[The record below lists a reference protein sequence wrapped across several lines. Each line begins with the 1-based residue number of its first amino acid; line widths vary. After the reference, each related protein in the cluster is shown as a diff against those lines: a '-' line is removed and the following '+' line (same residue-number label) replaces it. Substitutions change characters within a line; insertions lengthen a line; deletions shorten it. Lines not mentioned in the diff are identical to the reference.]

1 MKKIKIAIWI
11 AVLAFLGIIVYQNRE
26 LLLANQSL
34 GIDLMVAQY
43 QTPLWPLAFFLAIVF
58 LLGWLIAFIF
68 GWVERYKAGKTI
80 KKLQETIRSQQ
91 NTLDSMKAD
100 IEALKPEAPIPAGEP
115 LDPNQVEPIDTPDA
129 PTFSKQ

>member
-11 AVLAFLGIIVYQNRE
+11 VVLAFLGIIVYQNRE
-26 LLLANQSL
+26 LLLSDQSL

-58 LLGWLIAFIF
+58 LLGWSIAFIF

-115 LDPNQVEPIDTPDA
+115 LGSNQVEPIDTPDA
-129 PTFSKQ
+129 PPFSKQ